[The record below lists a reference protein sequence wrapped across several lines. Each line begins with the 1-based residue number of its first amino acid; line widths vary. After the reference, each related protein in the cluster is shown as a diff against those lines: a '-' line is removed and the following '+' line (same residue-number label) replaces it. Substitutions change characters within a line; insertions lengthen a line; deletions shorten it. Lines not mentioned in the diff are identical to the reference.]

1 MIQITYIIIAV
12 TVLVSVIAMNNDEL
26 KGKLLF
32 NAYAIRHR
40 REWYRLFTHALVHG
54 DFMHLMFNMYAFYSF
69 GIFAES
75 AYGYFFAER
84 ATFFYVLLYVGGI
97 FMSSAYSY
105 EKHKDDMYYNA
116 LGASGAVSAVVFAC
130 ILISPVSKIQLIF
143 LPGLGIPSWVFGIL
157 YLVGSWYMAR
167 KGSDNIGHDAH
178 FFGAL
183 YGIAFTLCIKPELAK
198 AFLAQVTG
206 SIN

>member
-54 DFMHLMFNMYAFYSF
+54 DLAHLMFNMYALYSF
-69 GIFAES
+69 GMHAEY
-75 AYGYFFAER
+75 AYAYFFAER

-116 LGASGAVSAVVFAC
+116 LGASGAVSAVVFAY
-130 ILISPVSKIQLIF
+130 IIIAPLSKIHLIF